1 MIKNLEIM
9 SLEIHVSLQKTIVK
23 NIQLGGVQ
31 HRDPIR
37 RKEYQEEVEDVRGE
51 ILAIAKKIE
60 RLRDTRGDL

>member
-1 MIKNLEIM
+1 M
-9 SLEIHVSLQKTIVK
+9 SLEIHVSLQKAIVK

-31 HRDPIR
+31 RRDPIR